1 MSDDQKAGISIDELL
16 KQATDKT
23 NGEITYA
30 NTVGVVIGENEI
42 VIEFYFMMPIIP
54 GKTTIPTLLQRMV
67 LPLKLGAQIAE
78 MLANGITQIEQQSH
92 SLSNSNDLNK

>member
-1 MSDDQKAGISIDELL
+1 MSV
-16 KQATDKT
+16 
-23 NGEITYA
+23 N
-30 NTVGVVIGENEI
+30 VGENE
-42 VIEFYFMMPIIP
+42 VVLEFYFMMPIIP